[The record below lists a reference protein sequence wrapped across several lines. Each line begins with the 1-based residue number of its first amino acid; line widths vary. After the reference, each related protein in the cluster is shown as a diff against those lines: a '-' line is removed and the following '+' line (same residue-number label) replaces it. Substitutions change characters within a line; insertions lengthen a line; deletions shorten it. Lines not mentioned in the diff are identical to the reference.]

1 MVPDEKNTGYL
12 TTGHTDQIPDMT
24 LVSFNTFK
32 HLNCT
37 QKDRTLISS
46 NLLNYCVQH
55 LSVKTNIDAISH
67 YHLDDTSFDFDSIL
81 HKL

>member
-1 MVPDEKNTGYL
+1 MKKHRLPYSS
-12 TTGHTDQIPDMT
+12 TGHTDQIPDMT

-37 QKDRTLISS
+37 QKERTLISS

-55 LSVKTNIDAISH
+55 LSVKKNIDAISR
-67 YHLDDTSFDFDSIL
+67 YQLDDTSFDFDSIL